1 MNFVKTVTAPA
12 TAQDAAQATAAMLAA
27 REPSLRAAGRE
38 ALAQAT
44 IGQRKSTL
52 LSLEPL
58 SGDRWLGPMLPIV
71 NPPLWELGHVGWFH
85 ERWCLRE
92 RSGHSLG
99 LLGSSDLPA
108 KSILPD
114 ADKLYDSTPIE
125 HHTRWGLPLIQPA
138 PALIYLAAVLDEAL
152 IALDKL
158 TDDDPSIYFHRL
170 SLFHEMMHRE
180 AFCYTWQTHGYQ
192 PPQDLPAQRSL
203 GEPTWLDIAADD
215 VMVGSEPETPF
226 VFDNEKFG
234 HVVAVDAFQMSNQV
248 VSAGEFAQFVLAGG
262 YDRAEFWPDG
272 LLLGKHEMS
281 PHLPRYW
288 RLDGNDIQVR
298 QFEHW
303 SALNP
308 AAPMTHVSMYEAQ
321 AYCRWA
327 GVSLPTEAQWLLA
340 ARDPRFEWG
349 DVWEWTNSIFDALPG
364 FSADPYKEYSA
375 PWFHTHQVLKGASF
389 STPLGMCDTRFRNYY
404 EPHRADVFN
413 GFRVVQSMDPIT

>member
-1 MNFVKTVTAPA
+1 MNFVEHVNSQA
-12 TAQDAAQATAAMLAA
+12 TSQATAAMRAA
-27 REPSLRAAGRE
+27 REPSLRAAGRD

-44 IGQRKSTL
+44 ISQRKSTL

-58 SGDRWLGPMLPIV
+58 SGDRWLGPVLPIV

-92 RSGHSLG
+92 RSGQVSM
-99 LLGSSDLPA
+99 LPA

-138 PALIYLAAVLDEAL
+138 AVLIYLAAVLDEAL

-158 TDDDPSIYFHRL
+158 TDDDPAIYFHRL

-180 AFCYTWQTHGYQ
+180 AFCYTWQTHAYQ
-192 PPQDLPAQRSL
+192 PPQDLPAQRLL
-203 GEPTWLDIAADD
+203 GQPAWLEIAADD
-215 VMVGSEPETPF
+215 VMVGSEPDAPF

-234 HVVAVDAFQMSNQV
+234 HAVAVDAFCISNQV
-248 VSAGEFAQFVLAGG
+248 VSAGEFGQFVLAGG
-262 YDRAEFWPDG
+262 YDQAEFWPAG
-272 LLLGKHEMS
+272 LLVGKHES
-281 PHLPRYW
+281 SAHRPRYW

-298 QFEHW
+298 QFKHW

-308 AAPMTHVSMYEAQ
+308 DAPMTHVSMYEAQ

-340 ARDPRFEWG
+340 ARHPHFVWG
-349 DVWEWTNSIFDALPG
+349 DVWEWTSSAFEPLPG

-375 PWFHTHQVLKGASF
+375 PWFHTHRVLKGASF
-389 STPLGMCDTRFRNYY
+389 STPTGMCDTRFRNYY